1 MIGKGK
7 MTKKKNPKELV
18 GAGRPTIMTPELV
31 NKLETAFSMG
41 CTDLEACLFA
51 NISKQTLYN
60 YQDKNPEF
68 VDRKEMLKEKLILKA
83 RSVIAES
90 LNKKDE
96 NTAKW
101 YLERKRKDEFGAK
114 PENEININIKQ
125 ALVEFVDGQ
134 SESSDSEIIPTVT
147 N

>member
-1 MIGKGK
+1 
-7 MTKKKNPKELV
+7 MTKKKDPKELV

-101 YLERKRKDEFGAK
+101 YLERKRKDEFSAK
-114 PENEININIKQ
+114 SENEINLNIKQ
-125 ALVEFVDGQ
+125 ALVEFVDGK

>member
-1 MIGKGK
+1 MA
-7 MTKKKNPKELV
+7 KNSLV
-18 GAGRPTIMTPELV
+18 GRPPVIDKDVL
-31 NKLETAFSMG
+31 NKLETSYSMG
-41 CTDLEACLFA
+41 CTDSEACLFA

-60 YQDKNPEF
+60 YQDKHPEF
-68 VDRKEMLKEKLILKA
+68 VERKEMLKEKLILKA

-101 YLERKRKDEFGAK
+101 YLERKRKYEFSTK
-114 PENEININIKQ
+114 QENEVNLNIKQ
-125 ALVEFVDGQ
+125 ALVEFVDGK
-134 SESSDSEIIPTVT
+134 SESSDTEIIPAVT

>member
-1 MIGKGK
+1 
-7 MTKKKNPKELV
+7 MTKKKDPKELV

-31 NKLETAFSMG
+31 NKLEIAFSMG

-83 RSVIAES
+83 LSVIAES

-101 YLERKRKDEFGAK
+101 YLERKRKDEFSAK
-114 PENEININIKQ
+114 PENEININVKQ

>member
-1 MIGKGK
+1 